1 MTLSPRARQVL
12 ALVGVLLV
20 VLVVWLG
27 QGEDEPT
34 RQDGTTSAHV
44 LDDEVTLDQLPREAR
59 RTLELIEAGGPYP
72 YRQDGSTFGNRERL
86 LPVQPA
92 GYYREFTVP
101 TPGSRDRGARRL
113 VLGDSGEI
121 YYTEDHYQSFS
132 RIDLSTRE

>member
-1 MTLSPRARQVL
+1 VRLGARARQVL

-20 VLVVWLG
+20 VLVVWIG
-27 QGEDEPT
+27 QDTDEPT

-44 LDDEVTLDQLPREAR
+44 FDDETSLDKLPREVR
-59 RTLELIEAGGPYP
+59 QTIELIEAGGPFP
-72 YRQDGSTFGNRERL
+72 YRQDGSEFGNRERL
-86 LPVQPA
+86 LPAQPP

-101 TPGSRDRGARRL
+101 TPGSRDRGARRI
-113 VLGDSGEI
+113 VLGDNGEM